1 MPDSLLLVLEL
12 TLALT
17 FAWAVAAKLVHW
29 STWTSSL
36 SAYGISDGL
45 TLLVALLVP
54 LAESIVAVL
63 ILFGPIRVGLAAT
76 LLLVSTFS
84 LGILRAR
91 ARRGDRLPC
100 GCFGQTEA
108 RDYRVLLV
116 RNAFLGA
123 LAGVALTTG
132 VSEPIASLAELPSST
147 EILPAVL
154 VAGGVVLASWLG
166 WQIISMRRKEH
177 S

>member
-1 MPDSLLLVLEL
+1 MPDPLLLVAEL

-36 SAYGISDGL
+36 SAYGISGGL
-45 TLLVALLVP
+45 TLLAAILVP
-54 LAESIVAVL
+54 LAELSVAAL
-63 ILFGPIRVGLAAT
+63 ILVGPIRVGLAAT

-100 GCFGQTEA
+100 GCFGQTDE

-116 RNAFLGA
+116 RNAFLGT
-123 LAGVALTTG
+123 LAGVALATDAAE
-132 VSEPIASLAELPSST
+132 SIAALAELPSSAD
-147 EILPAVL
+147 ILPAVL
-154 VAGGVVLASWLG
+154 VAAGVLLASWLG
-166 WQIISMRRKEH
+166 WQVTSMRRKEH
-177 S
+177 L